1 MIPLKKTLGKCTCL
15 LRLTRQ
21 HKFKHIGCW
30 LQDSVRIAH
39 RRVRVLGTV
48 RCDGGLS
55 KIQSASNF
63 ICIKGLSLSLSPCYG
78 MRFNS
83 LFAPFEFL
91 VHSVRSGGQDSM
103 QHGTVVA
110 WKKQLEYTAARSNI
124 HWRSS
129 QNVHKCGPIKPN
141 TCTFF
146 LHDERNPANLH
157 AWEAFC
163 CHTAGCHDATHVRPS
178 CLGVPSIQ
186 GSPNYNKR
194 RWPNGIQ
201 MKILG
206 YGNGCFSL
214 LFPTQSLGSLARI
227 AVCPARPKPRPCV
240 KLNQNCFHGGL
251 KSWNHEITG
260 LPVSGRFRCWFF
272 RTKTRLQHLQI
283 ISNQLTMPDTEQVPI
298 QRAGQWAKPSQTA
311 VDR

>member
-1 MIPLKKTLGKCTCL
+1 MSLRSSWSFFHDLKLHLKNMRLCDSLEKDLGKCTCL

-186 GSPNYNKR
+186 GSPNYTNADGRMESK
-194 RWPNGIQ
+194 WKYLA
-201 MKILG
+201 MEMDVSV
-206 YGNGCFSL
+206 CF
-214 LFPTQSLGSLARI
+214 FP
-227 AVCPARPKPRPCV
+227 
-240 KLNQNCFHGGL
+240 LNL
-251 KSWNHEITG
+251 
-260 LPVSGRFRCWFF
+260 
-272 RTKTRLQHLQI
+272 
-283 ISNQLTMPDTEQVPI
+283 
-298 QRAGQWAKPSQTA
+298 
-311 VDR
+311 